1 MNWELLLKARM
12 TLPQANKDTWL
23 EHLESEESMTQF
35 MRRLRNGQYETKG
48 IMRTITFLRDDH
60 SDENLENYSSID
72 HDEEEIVRRFRE
84 HKPTM
89 LRLLT
94 NKVNRIKG
102 EQSRTGREHGEN
114 VRIENQKQIF
124 DLFDELVEANPSNV
138 KPNSNWGRK
147 LLAIEEA
154 LQRRAIIRRIKN
166 QLVAKYSDFFSEW
179 PIPGIVAPSS
189 IATGKK
195 IVGADGEKRDE
206 YNINP
211 AYQSEWWE
219 GNDRK
224 LKTLIGIF
232 KNVTS
237 TTTRYTAN
245 TLTAE
250 LTHDYYSFIGKWN
263 ALLIP
268 DELLDSD
275 LFLQTRRLKIMN
287 PNLLLLIKENQPL
300 TQVTAAGQ
308 QKYQDR
314 PDTARVGVG
323 EDKPKRLKEQEEESH
338 QATLREMS
346 GRGINFR
353 KEGYD
358 ELVEIKEE
366 LLELEEEARQGDG
379 QFSKEKQDDLALL
392 EAFFDEGTHKPFEYK
407 DEEYYNIIVPNT
419 IARRINKL
427 YKEEKLDKYEVHEG
441 LQSHRPKTYENTQE
455 AIETIDLDSLTGD
468 PEADLTLLNLLNTI
482 KEADEALDLDSF
494 SENTSEEFD
503 KSISDIRTTII
514 QLTQTKVEDII
525 RNPTNYRK
533 IKPIKSAEFVTE
545 FSDEGEELGEAQS
558 KKEVSIFDALV
569 NKNIIEEVT
578 E

>member
-12 TLPQANKDTWL
+12 ILPQANKDTWL

-48 IMRTITFLRDDH
+48 IMRTITFLRDED

-94 NKVNRIKG
+94 NKVNRLQG
-102 EQSRTGREHGEN
+102 HSSRTGKEYGEN
-114 VRIENQKQIF
+114 VKIENQKQIF
-124 DLFDELVEANPSNV
+124 DLFDELVEENPSNV
-138 KPNSNWGRK
+138 KLNSNWGRK

-179 PIPGIVAPSS
+179 PIPGIVAPSVAS
-189 IATGKK
+189 DK
-195 IVGADGEKRDE
+195 DGTFQR
-206 YNINP
+206 
-211 AYQSEWWE
+211 EWWE

-275 LFLQTRRLKIMN
+275 LFLQTKRLKIMN

-308 QKYQDR
+308 QKYR
-314 PDTARVGVG
+314 ETPDTARIQTEG
-323 EDKPKRLKEQEEESH
+323 ETESH

-358 ELVEIKEE
+358 ELVDLKEV

-427 YKEEKLDKYEVHEG
+427 YKEEGFGEYEVHES

-455 AIETIDLDSLTGD
+455 AIDTIDFDSLTGD

-494 SENTSEEFD
+494 SENTSAEFD
-503 KSISDIRTTII
+503 NSISDIRTTII
-514 QLTQTKVEDII
+514 QLTQAKVEDIVK
-525 RNPTNYRK
+525 NPTNYRK

-545 FSDEGEELGEAQS
+545 FSDAGEELGEAQS

>member
-12 TLPQANKDTWL
+12 ILPQANKDTWL

-48 IMRTITFLRDDH
+48 IMRTITFLRDED

-94 NKVNRIKG
+94 NKVNRLQG
-102 EQSRTGREHGEN
+102 HSSRTGKEYGEN
-114 VRIENQKQIF
+114 VKIENQKQIF
-124 DLFDELVEANPSNV
+124 DLFDELVEENPSNV

-179 PIPGIVAPSS
+179 PIPGIVAPSVAS
-189 IATGKK
+189 NK
-195 IVGADGEKRDE
+195 DGTFQR
-206 YNINP
+206 
-211 AYQSEWWE
+211 EWWE

-275 LFLQTRRLKIMN
+275 LFLQTKRLKIMN

-308 QKYQDR
+308 QKYR
-314 PDTARVGVG
+314 ETPDTARIQTEG
-323 EDKPKRLKEQEEESH
+323 ETESH

-358 ELVEIKEE
+358 ELVDLKEV

-427 YKEEKLDKYEVHEG
+427 YKEEGFGEYEVHES

-455 AIETIDLDSLTGD
+455 AIDTIDFDSLTGD

-494 SENTSEEFD
+494 SENTSAEFD
-503 KSISDIRTTII
+503 NSISDIRTTII
-514 QLTQTKVEDII
+514 QLTQAKVEDIVK
-525 RNPTNYRK
+525 NPTNYRK

-545 FSDEGEELGEAQS
+545 FSDAGEELGEAQS

>member
-1 MNWELLLKARM
+1 MSWELLLKARM

-48 IMRTITFLRDDH
+48 IMRTITFLRDEH

-138 KPNSNWGRK
+138 RPNSNWGRK

-179 PIPGIVAPSS
+179 PIPGIVAPSVAS
-189 IATGKK
+189 NK
-195 IVGADGEKRDE
+195 DGTFQR
-206 YNINP
+206 
-211 AYQSEWWE
+211 EWWE

-237 TTTRYTAN
+237 TTTRYTVN
-245 TLTAE
+245 TLNAE

-275 LFLQTRRLKIMN
+275 LFLQTKRLKIMN

-308 QKYQDR
+308 QKYKER

-323 EDKPKRLKEQEEESH
+323 EDKTKKWKEAELESH

-358 ELVEIKEE
+358 KLVGIKEV

-494 SENTSEEFD
+494 SENTSAEFD
-503 KSISDIRTTII
+503 NSISDIRTTII
-514 QLTQTKVEDII
+514 QLTQTKVEDIVK
-525 RNPTNYRK
+525 NPTNYRK

-545 FSDEGEELGEAQS
+545 FSDAGEELGEAQS

>member
-12 TLPQANKDTWL
+12 ILPQANKDTWL

-48 IMRTITFLRDDH
+48 IMRTITFLRDED

-94 NKVNRIKG
+94 NKVNRLQG
-102 EQSRTGREHGEN
+102 HSSRTGKEYGEN
-114 VRIENQKQIF
+114 VKIENQKQIF
-124 DLFDELVEANPSNV
+124 DLFDELVEENPSNV
-138 KPNSNWGRK
+138 KLNSNWGRK

-179 PIPGIVAPSS
+179 PIPGIVAPSVAS
-189 IATGKK
+189 NK
-195 IVGADGEKRDE
+195 DGTFQR
-206 YNINP
+206 
-211 AYQSEWWE
+211 EWWE

-275 LFLQTRRLKIMN
+275 LFLQTKRLKIMN

-308 QKYQDR
+308 QKYR
-314 PDTARVGVG
+314 ETPDTARIQTEG
-323 EDKPKRLKEQEEESH
+323 ETESH

-358 ELVEIKEE
+358 ELVDLKEV

-427 YKEEKLDKYEVHEG
+427 YKEEGFGEYEVHES

-455 AIETIDLDSLTGD
+455 AIDTIDFDSLTGD

-494 SENTSEEFD
+494 SENTSAEFD
-503 KSISDIRTTII
+503 NSISDIRTTII
-514 QLTQTKVEDII
+514 QLTQAKVEDIVK
-525 RNPTNYRK
+525 NPTNYRK

-545 FSDEGEELGEAQS
+545 FSDAGEELGEAQS